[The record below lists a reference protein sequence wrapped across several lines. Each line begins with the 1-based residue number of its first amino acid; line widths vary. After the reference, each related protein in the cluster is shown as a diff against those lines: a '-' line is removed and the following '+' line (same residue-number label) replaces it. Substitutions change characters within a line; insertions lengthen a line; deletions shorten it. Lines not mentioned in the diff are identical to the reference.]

1 MLTSN
6 MLLYGSC
13 CHMNSL
19 RACNSLTGDNL
30 KKIKMTTYTTIEK
43 FVVSR
48 INTFIF
54 KEMYNFIQQGLI
66 KLIKIDTKDIML
78 QKT

>member
-1 MLTSN
+1 
-6 MLLYGSC
+6 
-13 CHMNSL
+13 
-19 RACNSLTGDNL
+19 
-30 KKIKMTTYTTIEK
+30 MTTYTTIEK

-66 KLIKIDTKDIML
+66 ILIKIDTKDNVAKDCSFKLSIL
-78 QKT
+78 QKSTTFFKKGFLNTKLAY

>member
-1 MLTSN
+1 
-6 MLLYGSC
+6 
-13 CHMNSL
+13 
-19 RACNSLTGDNL
+19 
-30 KKIKMTTYTTIEK
+30 MTTYTTIEK

-54 KEMYNFIQQGLI
+54 KEIYNFIQQGLI

>member
-13 CHMNSL
+13 CHMSSL

-30 KKIKMTTYTTIEK
+30 TKIKMTTYTTIER

-54 KEMYNFIQQGLI
+54 KEMYHFIQQGLI
-66 KLIKIDTKDIML
+66 D
-78 QKT
+78 QNWY